1 MSLYRLFDMSVLQA
15 KPQPGQTEGNF
26 YVACTLENQDCV
38 FEENTNIVMFGVDGL
53 IRAIRPYLDAE
64 HGGTAQT
71 SNEDG
76 IPDKYKTMHGIFVTQ
91 KLQHGMSYLLDN
103 NGNPRLDKNTNQPI
117 TMDSVNVFCILIN
130 EQPKVDGT
138 PNYAK
143 NWDPISR
150 VRSIERQFFRP
161 VNNTPATQAGNAA
174 PQPAPQPAPDPLAAA
189 IAAPTQQPTQSNVAQ
204 PQQPAPQPAPQ
215 PNVAQ
220 PQPSAVAPGST
231 APASFQ
237 SACIVASSWRYLAC
251 LNKCISL
258 RSVISLGQP
267 CLRLRK
273 AGKHM
278 KLQIEQIEQII

>member
-53 IRAIRPYLDAE
+53 IRAIRPYLDAA
-64 HGGTAQT
+64 HGGTSQA
-71 SNEDG
+71 SNEEG
-76 IPDKYKTMHGIFVTQ
+76 IPDKYKYLHGIFVTQ
-91 KLQHGMSYLLDN
+91 KLQHGMSYLLAND
-103 NGNPRLDKNTNQPI
+103 GSPRLDKNTNQPI

-161 VNNTPATQAGNAA
+161 VSNQPATQAGVTA
-174 PQPAPQPAPDPLAAA
+174 PQPAPTPQPAPDPLAAA
-189 IAAPTQQPTQSNVAQ
+189 TVQPT
-204 PQQPAPQPAPQ
+204 P
-215 PNVAQ
+215 Q
-220 PQPSAVAPGST
+220 PQPAPGST
-231 APASFQ
+231 APASF
-237 SACIVASSWRYLAC
+237 
-251 LNKCISL
+251 
-258 RSVISLGQP
+258 
-267 CLRLRK
+267 
-273 AGKHM
+273 
-278 KLQIEQIEQII
+278 